1 MEVPFFVWVV
11 VALYGLFQCM
21 RTIVETVAIDK
32 EVRRREGQNDE

>member
-21 RTIVETVAIDK
+21 RTMVETVAIDS
-32 EVRRREGQNDE
+32 EMRRRKSETDE